1 MKNKKID
8 LINKPPHYTFGKI
21 EVIDVIDDWNLGF
34 YEAQV
39 LKYLA
44 RYKYKGD
51 PIGDLKKAKWYL
63 DRLISKLDKPDNKKD
78 K

>member
-1 MKNKKID
+1 MRDKKVD

-44 RYKYKGD
+44 RHRYKGD

-63 DRLISKLDKPDNKKD
+63 DRLISKLDNKKD